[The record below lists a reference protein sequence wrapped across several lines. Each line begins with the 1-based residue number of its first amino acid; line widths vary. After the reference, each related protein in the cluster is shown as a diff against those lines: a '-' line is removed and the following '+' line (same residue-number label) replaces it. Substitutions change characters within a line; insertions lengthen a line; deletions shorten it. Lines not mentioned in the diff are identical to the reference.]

1 MPDSTY
7 FGDALRNAVND
18 KSVPQSRVDDMALRI
33 LRSIYAAGLADTP
46 QTGTASIF
54 LIFIDSVD
62 NTTFLTYND
71 NLRRPM
77 DRVFWASVAVRLLL
91 LSEQRPLLTHVCRA
105 VMSAGVQ
112 AR

>member
-46 QTGTASIF
+46 QTGTAFGDLYPLNRISLWKLETSHGSRTLCGLRNRPAF
-54 LIFIDSVD
+54 SQSAV
-62 NTTFLTYND
+62 LTY
-71 NLRRPM
+71 
-77 DRVFWASVAVRLLL
+77 
-91 LSEQRPLLTHVCRA
+91 VCA
-105 VMSAGVQ
+105 IMPVGVQ

>member
-46 QTGTASIF
+46 QTGTAFRDIIP
-54 LIFIDSVD
+54 LIQSVFGNWRRPVD
-62 NTTFLTYND
+62 HCALCGLRNRLALSQSAVLTY
-71 NLRRPM
+71 
-77 DRVFWASVAVRLLL
+77 VVRAAM
-91 LSEQRPLLTHVCRA
+91 PV
-105 VMSAGVQ
+105 GVQ